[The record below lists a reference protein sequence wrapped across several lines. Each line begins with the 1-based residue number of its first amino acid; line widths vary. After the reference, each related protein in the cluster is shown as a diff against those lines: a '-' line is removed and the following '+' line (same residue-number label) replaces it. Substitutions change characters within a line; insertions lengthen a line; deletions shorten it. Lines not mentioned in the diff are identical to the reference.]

1 MMNERAGLAGSDP
14 IERELLDGEQILYQM
29 LDFGI
34 LRVAC
39 DLSDAIGFSSGAR
52 RAMIRE

>member
-1 MMNERAGLAGSDP
+1 MNERAGLAGSGP
-14 IERELLDGEQILYQM
+14 IERELLDGDEILYRM

-39 DLSDAIGFSSGAR
+39 DSSDAIGFSSGAR
-52 RAMIRE
+52 QAR